1 MNMMFWQ
8 DVQLRMTISVIISFL
23 VKYTVTVKTGD
34 VKYGSTKAKIFIRIF
49 GTSKKT
55 RKPTN
60 TSPMHLTGA
69 VPEDK
74 FLRSS

>member
-1 MNMMFWQ
+1 
-8 DVQLRMTISVIISFL
+8 